1 MIFKYNENFT
11 ENINLIN
18 VNNELEIKI
27 EDQDQHIKHL
37 EILINN

>member
-27 EDQDQHIKHL
+27 EDQD
-37 EILINN
+37 